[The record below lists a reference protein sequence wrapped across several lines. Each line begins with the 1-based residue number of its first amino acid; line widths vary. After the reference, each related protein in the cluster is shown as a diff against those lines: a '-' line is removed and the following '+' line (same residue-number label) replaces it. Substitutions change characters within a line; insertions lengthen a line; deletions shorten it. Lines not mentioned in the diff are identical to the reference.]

1 MDNTAKLLKLLQEE
15 SDLQEIVK
23 LVGMDALSADDR
35 LKLEL
40 SQSIREDFLQQ
51 NAFEDTDSFTE
62 LDKQAALIELIFSF
76 GDKAQKAIDAGANI
90 EKVATL
96 PVRERIGRAKAVPY
110 ADYKRVYAEIDE
122 QISAELDAL
131 KLEA

>member
-1 MDNTAKLLKLLQEE
+1 M
-15 SDLQEIVK
+15 
-23 LVGMDALSADDR
+23 
-35 LKLEL
+35 
-40 SQSIREDFLQQ
+40 QQ

-62 LDKQAALIELIFSF
+62 LDKQSALIELIFSF
-76 GDKAQKAIDAGANI
+76 GQKAEKAISAGADI

>member
-1 MDNTAKLLKLLQEE
+1 M
-15 SDLQEIVK
+15 
-23 LVGMDALSADDR
+23 
-35 LKLEL
+35 KLEL

-76 GDKAQKAIDAGANI
+76 GDKANKAIEAGADV

-110 ADYKRVYAEIDE
+110 AEYKKVYAEIDE
-122 QISAELDAL
+122 QITRELDAL